1 MKKLIHEMIEL
12 QDAMNRKVDIDW
24 IEKIESGI
32 GRYGSSVENSWSTTE
47 AGNGGKRREG
57 FRTNITRIG

>member
-24 IEKIESGI
+24 IEKNREWYRAIWIECGELD
-32 GRYGSSVENSWSTTE
+32 GTLWRLEMVEKKE
-47 AGNGGKRREG
+47 
-57 FRTNITRIG
+57 IRI

>member
-24 IEKIESGI
+24 IEKKS
-32 GRYGSSVENSWSTTE
+32 RVV
-47 AGNGGKRREG
+47 
-57 FRTNITRIG
+57 

>member
-32 GRYGSSVENSWSTTE
+32 GRYGFECGE
-47 AGNGGKRREG
+47 LMEHYGGWKWWKKGEKDLDKYY
-57 FRTNITRIG
+57 

>member
-32 GRYGSSVENSWSTTE
+32 GRYGSSVEN
-47 AGNGGKRREG
+47 
-57 FRTNITRIG
+57 

>member
-24 IEKIESGI
+24 IEKNREWYRAIWIECGELMEH
-32 GRYGSSVENSWSTTE
+32 YGGWKWWKKE
-47 AGNGGKRREG
+47 RR
-57 FRTNITRIG
+57 I